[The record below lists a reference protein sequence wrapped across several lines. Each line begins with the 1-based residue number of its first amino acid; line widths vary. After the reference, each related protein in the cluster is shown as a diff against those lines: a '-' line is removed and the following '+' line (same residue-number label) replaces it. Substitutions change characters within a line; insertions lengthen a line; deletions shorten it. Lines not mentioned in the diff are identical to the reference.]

1 MSTSASRA
9 DNPGSCKHLPVVV
22 YFDGDL
28 PSRTVLTGMHRFLC
42 VSWGRAPASH
52 EAGLVLVTSR
62 EQSLARYWA
71 ELRGDGNLRI
81 IALSDERFHD
91 PRLDGAVYAYMPAD
105 SAASLVER
113 MIDNALDHIHLT
125 GIRQEFNRRLAA
137 AHAEIDELNQIGAAL
152 SAEHDIPK
160 LLDMILTK
168 SRQITRAEAGSL
180 YLVEDGSDDNATPQ
194 DSLNHIAGER
204 HLRFALAQNDR
215 MAVPFRE
222 ARIEISRTSIA
233 GYVALT
239 GETVRLPDAYDPPP
253 GVPYTFNRRFDAESG
268 YRTQS
273 TLCVPM
279 RDPKKRVVGVLQL
292 INCKTDVAAGTNSSA
307 DTPEGVVPF
316 TDHHCELI
324 ESLAS
329 QAAVA
334 LENNRLVAALERSF
348 EGFVRA
354 SVVAIEERD
363 PATCGHSSRVANLTL
378 GLAEA
383 VNKETSGTFAEV
395 RFTPD
400 QLKEIRYASL
410 LHDFGKVGVRE
421 EVLVKATKLY
431 PAQLEELRHR
441 FIFAKRTLKSEML
454 RALIEY
460 LLANGAYGYQD
471 QKLSLTAGLEQQ
483 WAELDCFWDT
493 IQQANIPTV
502 NSEAGFGELAKIA
515 ERSYTA
521 IDGTR
526 QPLLYESEVRLLSIR
541 KGSLDEN
548 ERAQIEAHATTTF
561 RFLNQIP
568 WTNEVRGIPLIARAH
583 HEKLNGTGYPQGLSG
598 TDIPLQARMIAIA
611 DIYDGLTAFDRPYK
625 KAASPEQAL
634 AILQDAV
641 ADGEI
646 DPELFR
652 LFVEAD
658 VWKRGSAV

>member
-28 PSRTVLTGMHRFLC
+28 PSQAVLTGMHRFLC
-42 VSWGRAPASH
+42 VPWRRAPASH

-71 ELRGDGNLRI
+71 ELRGDSNLRI

-91 PRLDGAVYAYMPAD
+91 PRLDGSVYAYMPAIT
-105 SAASLVER
+105 AAPLVER

-125 GIRQEFNRRLAA
+125 GMRQEFNRRLAA
-137 AHAEIDELNQIGAAL
+137 ADAEIDELNQIGAAL
-152 SAEHDIPK
+152 SAEHEIPK
-160 LLDMILTK
+160 LLEMILTK

-180 YLVEDGSDDNATPQ
+180 YLVEDGAENDVTVQ
-194 DSLNHIAGER
+194 DSSNHPVRER
-204 HLRFALAQNDR
+204 YLRFALAQNDR
-215 MAVPFRE
+215 MALPFRE
-222 ARIEISRTSIA
+222 AKIEISRTSIA
-233 GYVALT
+233 GCVALT
-239 GETVRLPDAYDPPP
+239 GETVTLQDAYAPCP
-253 GVPYTFNRRFDAESG
+253 GVPYTFNRHFDEESG

-273 TLCVPM
+273 ILCVPM
-279 RDPKKRVVGVLQL
+279 RDPKKQVVGVLQL
-292 INCKTDVAAGTNSSA
+292 INSRTEFAVGTNGSA
-307 DTPEGVVPF
+307 DKSGEVIPF
-316 TDHHCELI
+316 TAHHCELI

-334 LENNRLVAALERSF
+334 LENSRLVAALERSF

-363 PATCGHSSRVANLTL
+363 PTTCGHSSRVASLTL
-378 GLAEA
+378 GLADA
-383 VNKETSGTFAEV
+383 VNRETSGAFAATK
-395 RFTPD
+395 FTPD

-431 PAQLEELRHR
+431 PAQLERLQHR
-441 FIFAKRTLKSEML
+441 FIFAKRTLESEML
-454 RALIEY
+454 RALIEH
-460 LLANGAYGYQD
+460 LLANGVDGYQD
-471 QKLSLTAGLEQQ
+471 ESLSLAASLERQ
-483 WAELDCFWDT
+483 WAELDYFWDSV
-493 IQQANIPTV
+493 QQANIPTV
-502 NSEAGFGELAKIA
+502 NPDGEFGELAKIA

-521 IDGTR
+521 IDGSR
-526 QPLLYESEVRLLSIR
+526 QPLLDEGEVRLLSIR

-598 TDIPLQARMIAIA
+598 SDIPLQARMIAIA

-625 KAASPEQAL
+625 KAASPEQAV
-634 AILQDAV
+634 AILQAAA

-646 DPELFR
+646 DPDLFR
-652 LFVEAD
+652 LFVEAR
-658 VWKRGSAV
+658 VWKAGSGA